1 MAGIPTIGAF
11 DKRVSFQTPTKVSDG
26 AGGYTESYATL
37 LSCYAHVK
45 EAGGSRYFENATDGI
60 TDKKTIYV
68 LHQDALYDELTPDTY
83 VVYGGKE
90 YSINFYS
97 LINETKK
104 IIRFDVSAA

>member
-1 MAGIPTIGAF
+1 MANIPTIGSF
-11 DKRVSFQTPTKVSDG
+11 DKTVTFQTPTKVADG
-26 AGGYTESYATL
+26 AGGFTESYATL

-45 EAGGSRYFENATDGI
+45 DGGGLRYFSDGVDGI
-60 TDKKTIYV
+60 EVKKVIYV
-68 LHQDALYDELTPDTY
+68 LYQDALYDELTPDTY

-97 LINETKK
+97 LLNETKK

>member
-1 MAGIPTIGAF
+1 MADLKIGDF
-11 DKRVSFQTPTKVSDG
+11 TKRVTFQNPTKVSDG

-45 EAGGSRYFENATDGI
+45 DGGGNRYFENATDGI
-60 TDKKTIYV
+60 LDKKVIYV
-68 LHQDALYDELTPDTY
+68 LYQDALYDELLPDTY
-83 VVYGGKE
+83 VVYAGKN

-97 LINETKK
+97 LLNETKK